1 MKHVCFILVVV
12 FLLFACATTAK
23 YDTKLN
29 GLVGADKSEVIK
41 TFGSPSASKI
51 LANGEEVISYTKA
64 NDVYVPSEF
73 YLYNQGA
80 LSNEYGGIYSPF
92 IGEYDFSPYGD
103 TFGYTVTDFCQTA
116 FYLQNGKVVG
126 WKWRGN
132 DCISD

>member
-1 MKHVCFILVVV
+1 MKHACFILVVV

-73 YLYNQGA
+73 YLYNHPFL
-80 LSNEYGGIYSPF
+80 LSRQHHPL
-92 IGEYDFSPYGD
+92 
-103 TFGYTVTDFCQTA
+103 
-116 FYLQNGKVVG
+116 LQSLL
-126 WKWRGN
+126 
-132 DCISD
+132 DLLLLQ